1 VGGRLTR
8 SIVDGG
14 GENKALILL
23 SLSAAPEEVWLRALD
38 DGDSSGLEK
47 NEPDIELLL
56 VVPGVIILTCAVEED
71 ANVSRRVFL
80 VIIKGTI
87 ILVGWIVV
95 VVLGSDGFCGE
106 DDGVSSVGA
115 ALSRPGVA
123 MLLLLDGLSS
133 NEDDDAASS
142 ALTTESV
149 DCIRLLSRQAKNPVD
164 EEEVVASSA
173 GSTVA
178 VSSTSS

>member
-1 VGGRLTR
+1 
-8 SIVDGG
+8 
-14 GENKALILL
+14 
-23 SLSAAPEEVWLRALD
+23 
-38 DGDSSGLEK
+38 
-47 NEPDIELLL
+47 
-56 VVPGVIILTCAVEED
+56 
-71 ANVSRRVFL
+71 
-80 VIIKGTI
+80 
-87 ILVGWIVV
+87 
-95 VVLGSDGFCGE
+95 
-106 DDGVSSVGA
+106 
-115 ALSRPGVA
+115 

-133 NEDDDAASS
+133 NEDDDTASS

>member
-1 VGGRLTR
+1 MGRRLTR

-95 VVLGSDGFCGE
+95 VVLGSDRFCGE

-115 ALSRPGVA
+115 ALS
-123 MLLLLDGLSS
+123 
-133 NEDDDAASS
+133 
-142 ALTTESV
+142 
-149 DCIRLLSRQAKNPVD
+149 
-164 EEEVVASSA
+164 
-173 GSTVA
+173 
-178 VSSTSS
+178 